1 MKEFIVSH
9 KISIAVVLA
18 AVIAAGFLA
27 VRFAKPAG
35 TGGETAY
42 VETVENLTGQNASLG
57 LINRFAGVVEPQG
70 TWSVTKNSDAEI
82 KEIFV
87 EEGDEVEEGDP
98 LFEYSTLKYE
108 EELEQAK
115 IDLERLE
122 NDYTAT
128 QEAIAQLEKEK
139 REASSSEQANYT
151 IQIKEQNLALK
162 DKELDIEMKKAE
174 IDKLE
179 DNIDNSVVESGISGI
194 VKKINETDQ
203 MGSGSDD
210 NSFIVVMKVGTYR
223 VKGTVNEQNIGELT
237 AGAAVLVHSR
247 VNDRTWKGTITKIDT
262 ENTVSNENNGYFFG
276 GSEETR
282 SAKYPFYI
290 ELDSSEGLIL
300 GQHVYVEPD
309 LGQEDEESGSGI
321 WIAAYMVDREDPE
334 HPFVWKDA
342 GGKLRKQEVTIA
354 ETMEEIGK
362 VKISE
367 GLLLT
372 DSIAIP
378 DGSLTEGMKTAPM
391 SEKPEEDDLEITENG
406 ENTEDFG
413 EESYEIEDYGQEGS
427 AEEGG
432 AVSGG
437 MDAGSFSQ
445 EVGIEQ

>member
-139 REASSSEQANYT
+139 REASSSEQAKYT
-151 IQIKEQNLALK
+151 IQIK
-162 DKELDIEMKKAE
+162 
-174 IDKLE
+174 
-179 DNIDNSVVESGISGI
+179 
-194 VKKINETDQ
+194 
-203 MGSGSDD
+203 
-210 NSFIVVMKVGTYR
+210 
-223 VKGTVNEQNIGELT
+223 
-237 AGAAVLVHSR
+237 
-247 VNDRTWKGTITKIDT
+247 
-262 ENTVSNENNGYFFG
+262 
-276 GSEETR
+276 
-282 SAKYPFYI
+282 
-290 ELDSSEGLIL
+290 
-300 GQHVYVEPD
+300 
-309 LGQEDEESGSGI
+309 
-321 WIAAYMVDREDPE
+321 
-334 HPFVWKDA
+334 
-342 GGKLRKQEVTIA
+342 
-354 ETMEEIGK
+354 
-362 VKISE
+362 
-367 GLLLT
+367 
-372 DSIAIP
+372 
-378 DGSLTEGMKTAPM
+378 
-391 SEKPEEDDLEITENG
+391 
-406 ENTEDFG
+406 
-413 EESYEIEDYGQEGS
+413 
-427 AEEGG
+427 
-432 AVSGG
+432 
-437 MDAGSFSQ
+437 
-445 EVGIEQ
+445 